1 MRVSE
6 DIMSIIDAILAC
18 EDMCEAVELY
28 NTYSKDLKNC
38 KFIIFSDEY
47 GQELPEYMINKDLEG
62 FKINS
67 LTSCNKMFVI
77 DEDTCNQMIKTNR
90 ANYFIDACIAL
101 DTQAVSYLTGL
112 FNDKNL
118 EVNNKYKSIV
128 DYIMKNEID
137 YDCSLY
143 MWENSGKL
151 NSIEEIEAT
160 YSNLLAIERF
170 KSLNKEA
177 YIDRGEVQ
185 YDKTDSEIYISADRM
200 IGSMKKIS
208 NNPYLEDFNRRYD
221 AIKLIILKSAIIEF
235 KYPQKGIRYKIE
247 LLMDFVNNQLGYILE
262 REIAICYLFL
272 AHDKRVEKF
281 FKKIKSNCYDI
292 VKHINGMAWDLNHL
306 RYIEYTMSHYK
317 PKKAIYEIYTL
328 YSIITFDYGLQ
339 EVLKV
344 YPIKKCVIY
353 DGGFL
358 PVFEV
363 PLHEFIKEIKNC
375 KSSICLE
382 RDTRENIRKTINYK
396 LLIKNL
402 EKDLES
408 LLNR

>member
-6 DIMSIIDAILAC
+6 DIMSIINAILEC
-18 EDMCEAVELY
+18 EDIREAVELY
-28 NTYSKDLKNC
+28 NRYSNDLKNC
-38 KFIIFSDEY
+38 KFITFSDEY
-47 GQELPEYMINKDLEG
+47 GQELPEYMINNDLEG

-67 LTSCNKMFVI
+67 LTSYKKMFVI

-90 ANYFIDACIAL
+90 ANYFIDPCIAL
-101 DTQAVSYLTGL
+101 DTQAVSYLTDL
-112 FNDKNL
+112 FNDKEL
-118 EVNNKYKSIV
+118 EINNKDKPII

-160 YSNLLAIERF
+160 YSNLLAIEHF

-177 YIDRGEVQ
+177 YIVRGEVQ
-185 YDKTDSEIYISADRM
+185 YDKTDSEIYISADSM
-200 IGSMKKIS
+200 IADMKKIS
-208 NNPYLEDFNRRYD
+208 NNPDLEEFNRLYD
-221 AIKLIILKSAIIEF
+221 VIKLIILKSAIIEF
-235 KYPQKGIRYKIE
+235 KYSKKGIRYKIE

-281 FKKIKSNCYDI
+281 LKKIKSNCYDI
-292 VKHINGMAWDLNHL
+292 IKHINGMAWDLNHI
-306 RYIEYTMSHYK
+306 RYIEYTMANYK
-317 PKKAIYEIYTL
+317 PKKSIYEIYTL

-339 EVLKV
+339 EVLKT
-344 YPIKKCVIY
+344 YPIKRCAIY
-353 DGGFL
+353 DGTFL

-363 PLHEFIKEIKNC
+363 PLHEFIKEIKDFKN
-375 KSSICLE
+375 SIYLKKE
-382 RDTRENIRKTINYK
+382 TRENIRKTADYK

-402 EKDLES
+402 ENDLES
-408 LLNR
+408 LLK